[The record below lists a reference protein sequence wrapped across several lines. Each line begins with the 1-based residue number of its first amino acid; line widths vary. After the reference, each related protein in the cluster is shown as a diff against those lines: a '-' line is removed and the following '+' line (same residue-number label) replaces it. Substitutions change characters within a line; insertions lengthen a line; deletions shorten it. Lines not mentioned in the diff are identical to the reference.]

1 MTRHLIAAAL
11 LLVVTAAAAA
21 PTVQYVS
28 DRLEL
33 PLRSG
38 QSIQHR
44 ILRMLPSGTS
54 LDVLQTSKDTGY
66 SQVRA
71 RDGTVGWVLTRFL
84 MQTPSARK
92 RLAAAEQKLAK
103 LEIENA
109 RLKKRGITLGSRAGA
124 QARRLVNL
132 EQDKQTLTAE
142 IERIRR
148 VAGSALALDRE
159 NKNLKAQ
166 TLAQGR
172 ELQALQQENGM
183 LKDRGKRDWF
193 LAGAGVLVL
202 GLLLGL
208 ILPRLRLRRRGSWNS
223 F

>member
-1 MTRHLIAAAL
+1 MTRHLIATAL
-11 LLVVTAAAAA
+11 LLVMTAVAAA
-21 PTVQYVS
+21 PTVQYIS

-38 QSIQHR
+38 QSLQHR

-54 LDVLQTSKDTGY
+54 LEVLRTSKDTGY
-66 SQVRA
+66 SQVRTQN
-71 RDGTVGWVLTRFL
+71 GTVGWVPTRFL

-92 RLAAAEQKLAK
+92 RLTAAEQKIAK

-109 RLKKRGITLGSRAGA
+109 RLKERGIAIGSKAGA
-124 QARRLVNL
+124 QARRLAKL
-132 EQDKQTLTAE
+132 DQDKQTLTAG

-148 VAGSALALDRE
+148 VARSALALDRE
-159 NKNLKAQ
+159 NKDLKTQ

-172 ELQALQQENGM
+172 ELQALHQENEM

-193 LAGAGVLVL
+193 LAGAGVLFT

-208 ILPRLRLRRRGSWNS
+208 ILPRLRLRRRGSWDS

>member
-1 MTRHLIAAAL
+1 MTRHLIATAL
-11 LLVVTAAAAA
+11 LLVMTAAAAA
-21 PTVQYVS
+21 PTVQYIS

-38 QSIQHR
+38 QSVQHR

-84 MQTPSARK
+84 MQTPSARE
-92 RLAAAEQKLAK
+92 RLAAAEQKIAK
-103 LEIENA
+103 REIENA
-109 RLKKRGITLGSRAGA
+109 RLKKRGIALGSRAGA
-124 QARRLVNL
+124 QARRLAKL
-132 EQDKQTLTAE
+132 KQDQQTLTAE

-148 VAGSALALDRE
+148 TAGSALALERE
-159 NKNLKAQ
+159 NKDLKAQ

-172 ELQALQQENGM
+172 ELQALHQENETI
-183 LKDRGKRDWF
+183 KDRSKRDWF
-193 LAGAGVLVL
+193 LAGAGVLVI

-208 ILPRLRLRRRGSWNS
+208 ILPRLRLRRRGSWDS

>member
-1 MTRHLIAAAL
+1 MRNLLIAAAL
-11 LLVVTAAAAA
+11 LSVMTAAAAA
-21 PTVQYVS
+21 PTVQYIS

-38 QSIQHR
+38 QSVQHR

-54 LDVLQTSKDTGY
+54 VDVLQPSKDTGY
-66 SQVRA
+66 SRVRT

-84 MQTPSARK
+84 MQTPSARE

-103 LEIENA
+103 LEIEDA
-109 RLKKRGITLGSRAGA
+109 RLKKRGIALGSRAGV

-159 NKNLKAQ
+159 NKDLKAR

-172 ELQALQQENGM
+172 ELQALQQENEI

-193 LAGAGVLVL
+193 LAGAGVLMI

>member
-11 LLVVTAAAAA
+11 LLVMTAAAAA

-109 RLKKRGITLGSRAGA
+109 RLKKRGITLDSRAGA
-124 QARRLVNL
+124 QTRRLVNL

-148 VAGSALALDRE
+148 VSGSALALDRE
-159 NKNLKAQ
+159 NRDLKAQ

-172 ELQALQQENGM
+172 ELQALQQENEI
-183 LKDRGKRDWF
+183 LKSRGKRDWF
-193 LAGAGVLVL
+193 LAGAGVLFA